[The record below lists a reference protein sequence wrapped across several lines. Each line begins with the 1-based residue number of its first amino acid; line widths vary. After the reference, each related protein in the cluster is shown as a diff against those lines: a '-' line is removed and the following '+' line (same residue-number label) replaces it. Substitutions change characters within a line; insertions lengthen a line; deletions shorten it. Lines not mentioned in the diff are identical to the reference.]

1 MFGDLIMT
9 TKNENQM
16 PQTEQAVETGA
27 KKAYQSPELTVHGRV
42 NEITQFLTISNPH

>member
-1 MFGDLIMT
+1 MMM

-16 PQTEQAVETGA
+16 PQAEQSAKTGA